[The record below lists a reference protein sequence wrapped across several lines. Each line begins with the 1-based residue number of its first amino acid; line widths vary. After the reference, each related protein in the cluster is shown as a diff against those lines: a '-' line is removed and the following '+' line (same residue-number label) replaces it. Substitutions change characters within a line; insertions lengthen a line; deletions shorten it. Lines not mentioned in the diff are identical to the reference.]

1 MRTTWKHGLA
11 FAAALGLGL
20 PAMAQDSFPTRPI
33 TMLVGFAAGG
43 GTDVVG
49 RRLAQEM
56 EGILGQPVVVVNRPG
71 GGGLVSWQELVAGP
85 ADGYTTAL
93 FLPVNAFI
101 QRHLS
106 TSESWIDP
114 LEDVR
119 VVGMFNEDPWGFAAS
134 VDAPFDDAPGFAAWS
149 REAGNDARV
158 SAGGPATA
166 YHWAWVGL
174 AAEADARVRI
184 VTYQGGTSAGLR
196 AVAGGEV
203 VAAGAGPGESA
214 SMVDAGLLRQ
224 IGIAS
229 RERMEAFPDVPT
241 FREQGIDFT
250 FGITRGLAVPAG
262 TPDAAVEILADA
274 VARAYASEGFQE
286 FLATAG
292 FGPGYMSAE
301 ESRAYL
307 VEQDALFRE
316 MMAREGVLRP

>member
-1 MRTTWKHGLA
+1 MFKFWKGGVVLA
-11 FAAALGLGL
+11 LTLGLGL
-20 PAMAQDSFPTRPI
+20 PAAAQQTYPTRPI
-33 TMLVGFAAGG
+33 TMLIGFGAGG

-56 EGILGQPVVVVNRPG
+56 EAILGQPVVVVNRPG
-71 GGGLVSWQELVAGP
+71 GGGLVSWQEMVAAP
-85 ADGYTTAL
+85 ADGYTTSL

-101 QRHLS
+101 QRHLR
-106 TSESWIDP
+106 TSESWVDP

-119 VVGMFNEDPWGFAAS
+119 VVGMFNEDPWGFAVAAG
-134 VDAPFDDAPGFAAWS
+134 APFDDAPGFAAWS
-149 REAGNDARV
+149 AQPGNDARV

-166 YHWAWVGL
+166 YHWAWVGFAA
-174 AAEADARVRI
+174 AAEARVRV

-203 VAAGAGPGESA
+203 AAAGAGPGESA

-224 IGIAS
+224 VGIAA
-229 RERMEAFPDVPT
+229 RERMAAFPDVPT
-241 FREQGIDFT
+241 FQEQGIDFT

-262 TPDAAVEILADA
+262 TPDAVVDVLADA
-274 VARAYASEGFQE
+274 VARAYHSAGFQE

-292 FGPGYMSAE
+292 FGAGYMSAE

-307 VEQDALFRE
+307 AEQDALFRE
-316 MMAREGVLRP
+316 MMAREGLLRD

>member
-1 MRTTWKHGLA
+1 MKNVWKHGAVL
-11 FAAALGLGL
+11 AAAIGLGL
-20 PAMAQDSFPTRPI
+20 PAAAQDNYPSRPI
-33 TMLVGFAAGG
+33 TMLVGFGAGG

-49 RRLAQEM
+49 RRLAQEL
-56 EGILGQPVVVVNRPG
+56 EDILGQPIVVVNRPG
-71 GGGLVSWQELVAGP
+71 GGGLVSWQELVAGR

-101 QRHLS
+101 QRHLA

-134 VDAPFDDAPGFAAWS
+134 ADAPFDDAPGFAAWS
-149 REAGNDARV
+149 REPGNDARV

-166 YHWAWVGL
+166 YHWAWVGF
-174 AAEADARVRI
+174 AAAADAEVRV
-184 VTYQGGTSAGLR
+184 VTYQGGTAAGLR

-214 SMVDAGLLRQ
+214 SMVDAGLLQ
-224 IGIAS
+224 QVAIAS
-229 RERMEAFPDVPT
+229 RERMDAFPDVPT
-241 FREQGIDFT
+241 FQEQGIDFT

-262 TPDAAVEILADA
+262 TPDEVVEILADA
-274 VARAYASEGFQE
+274 VARAYERESFQE

-292 FGPGYMSAE
+292 FGPGYMSVE

-307 VEQDALFRE
+307 VEQDALFRD
-316 MMAREGVLRP
+316 MMAREGLLRD